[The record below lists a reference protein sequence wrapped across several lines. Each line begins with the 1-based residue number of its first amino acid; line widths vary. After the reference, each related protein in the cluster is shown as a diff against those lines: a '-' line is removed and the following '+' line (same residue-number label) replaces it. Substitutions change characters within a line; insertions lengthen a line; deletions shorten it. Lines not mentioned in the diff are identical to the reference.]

1 MTGQAAAPTHAIA
14 ADDFRQLAATG
25 GDERSAAALR
35 GSERSWRLTAL
46 RALVDAAARRADAT
60 GPLPGVDTAWRLL
73 VRADRAD
80 PDTTEDVVAQPQV
93 GIWVAH
99 TLRRLTATGPGDS
112 RVIGVGEDQAG
123 DVPLW
128 VDVGYL
134 HTLAATTAVRA
145 GLSFD
150 LTVPAR
156 HGQVVLPTVAA
167 VELAPQ
173 VDLVRVVAAAG
184 TATVTAHG
192 TAPIGPGDRR
202 WHPPVRLV
210 TTAGGIDL
218 RVELLDRDSYRDLRG
233 PTPPAPLSSDRV
245 RRWRALTQQAWELLV
260 RQQPQRARTIAAI
273 LRTIAPLPAR
283 ERFRQLSASGAEAY
297 GTVLLSDP
305 DDATQLAMT
314 LVHEI
319 QHHKLG
325 ALTHLLTLVNDDPD
339 RRFYAPW
346 RDDPRPVAGLL
357 QGVYAFAGITDFWR
371 VHRRH
376 APAGQVGL
384 ADFEFALWRRQTR
397 HAVRSLL
404 GSDLLTGH
412 GTRFVEILH
421 DTVATFQAEP
431 VPAGPQRKADRMAVD
446 HRALWRAHNLRLDA
460 TARAELAA
468 AWTDRRP
475 VPAWL
480 ADARSDRPAALT
492 RPDRPAALTR
502 PDRAW
507 FDARAVLTR
516 HRLTDPAGFDRLANG
531 PDAVTGLVTG
541 ATAADVAL
549 VGGDA
554 DRARAGYL
562 RQLAADLAA
571 GSTAAHSWVGL
582 GLTWPDGSTH
592 PAARALLRRPE
603 LVMETLRQTARGG
616 TVIDV
621 PDPVELAAWVGAGL
635 PADAAQPADS
645 AGWPALDRTRR

>member
-1 MTGQAAAPTHAIA
+1 MTGRAAVPTHAIA
-14 ADDFRQLAATG
+14 VDDFRQLATTG
-25 GDERSAAALR
+25 GDERTAAALR

-46 RALVDAAARRADAT
+46 RALVDAVARRTDAA
-60 GPLPGVDTAWRLL
+60 GPLSGVDTAWQLL

-80 PDTTEDVVAQPQV
+80 PDATEEVVAQPQV

-99 TLRRLTATGPGDS
+99 TLRRLTSARSGDP
-112 RVIGVGEDQAG
+112 
-123 DVPLW
+123 PLW

-134 HTLAATTAVRA
+134 HSLAAAAAVRA

-150 LTVPAR
+150 LVVPAR
-156 HGQVVLPTVAA
+156 HGHLALPTVAA
-167 VELAPQ
+167 VELPPRIERVQ
-173 VDLVRVVAAAG
+173 VVAAAG
-184 TATVTAHG
+184 TVTVTAG
-192 TAPIGPGDRR
+192 GGDPVGPGDPH

-210 TTAGGIDL
+210 ATAGGIDL
-218 RVELLDRDSYRDLRG
+218 RVELLDRDVYRDLRG
-233 PTPPAPLSSDRV
+233 PAAPAPLSTDQV
-245 RRWRALTQQAWELLV
+245 RRWQAQLQQAWELLV
-260 RQQPQRARTIAAI
+260 RQQPQRARTVAAI
-273 LRTIAPLPAR
+273 LRTVAPLPAR
-283 ERFRQLSASGAEAY
+283 ERFRQLSASGAEAF
-297 GTVLLSDP
+297 GTILLSEP

-325 ALTHLLTLVNDDPD
+325 ALAHLLTLVNDDPD

-376 APAGQVGL
+376 APAGQVAL
-384 ADFEFALWRRQTR
+384 ANFEFALWRRQTR

-404 GSDLLTGH
+404 DSGRLTGH

-421 DTVATFQAEP
+421 DTVATFGTEQ
-431 VPAGPQRKADRMAVD
+431 VPAGPQRLADRMAVD

-460 TARAELAA
+460 AARTELAA
-468 AWTDRRP
+468 AWAGRRP
-475 VPAWL
+475 LPACL
-480 ADARSDRPAALT
+480 ADARDGRPAT
-492 RPDRPAALTR
+492 LTR

-516 HRLTDPAGFDRLANG
+516 HRLTDPAGFDRLTAA
-531 PDAVTGLVTG
+531 PDTVTGLVTG

-571 GSTAAHSWVGL
+571 GTTAAHSWIGL

-592 PAARALLRRPE
+592 PAVRALLHRPE
-603 LVMETLRQTARGG
+603 LVMETLRQAARRGAP
-616 TVIDV
+616 VDV

-635 PADAAQPADS
+635 PADAHRPADP
-645 AGWPALDRTRR
+645 AGWLLLNRTRH